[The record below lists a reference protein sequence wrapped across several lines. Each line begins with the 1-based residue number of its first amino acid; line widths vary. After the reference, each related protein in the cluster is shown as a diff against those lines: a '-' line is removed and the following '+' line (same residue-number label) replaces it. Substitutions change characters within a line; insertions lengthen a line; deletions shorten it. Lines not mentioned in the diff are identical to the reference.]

1 VKPVVP
7 RINPFQRVSL
17 RTEAV
22 KTAFRRY
29 LTIITGLKPGANEN
43 FPLLFKLNCPQSKLS
58 GQRFLD
64 SKRATFIMF
73 ASDFEV

>member
-1 VKPVVP
+1 VLDRREQDSRFNGFSAIPEAAEAAGTVWPP
-7 RINPFQRVSL
+7 R
-17 RTEAV
+17 
-22 KTAFRRY
+22 
-29 LTIITGLKPGANEN
+29 ITGLKPGANEN